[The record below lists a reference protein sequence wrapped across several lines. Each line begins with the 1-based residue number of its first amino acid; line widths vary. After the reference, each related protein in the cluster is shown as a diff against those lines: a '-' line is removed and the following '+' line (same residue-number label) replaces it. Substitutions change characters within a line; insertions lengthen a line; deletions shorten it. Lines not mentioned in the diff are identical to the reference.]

1 MAKGLASV
9 HRHHRPLLR
18 ACRLLDGASKEL
30 WQQQERTV
38 NGSPSVQT
46 WVERQRTASRWE
58 MNHSNAGRV
67 GSLLKEE
74 LWHSESTTAGSTPTS
89 SVASLSSFA
98 STRADLAPT
107 GHGRLSRGRD
117 GANSAEQQV
126 SQSDGHA
133 SSLKQNHVTTEHF
146 DMSVDDWLEVE
157 EGFFP
162 GDCPVT
168 RQASNRPVIDCS

>member
-30 WQQQERTV
+30 WQQEERTV
-38 NGSPSVQT
+38 NGSLSVQT
-46 WVERQRTASRWE
+46 WVEHQRTASRWE
-58 MNHSNAGRV
+58 MNHSNAGKV
-67 GSLLKEE
+67 GSFLKEE
-74 LWHSESTTAGSTPTS
+74 LLENESTKAGSTPT

-133 SSLKQNHVTTEHF
+133 SSLEQNRMTTEHF

-162 GDCPVT
+162 EDCPVT
-168 RQASNRPVIDCS
+168 RQASNRPVIVCS